1 MDLHWTGRGH
11 SQPQNSTTI
20 LMAELSF
27 TKEELE
33 EIDRIRAKFPTDKA
47 ATLQVLWVA
56 QRKYGHVKPEVQALV
71 ADTLDLPRSHVHGV
85 ASFYTQYYKEEMGKF
100 VLDVCTCLSCQLC
113 GGYDILH
120 HIEDK
125 LGIKAG
131 ETTGDGM
138 FSVQE
143 VECLGACGY
152 APMVQITNGV
162 YANNLTEEKVD
173 QLLEN
178 LRQGKM
184 PEFES
189 MVMRQNEK
197 RKKALSE

>member
-1 MDLHWTGRGH
+1 
-11 SQPQNSTTI
+11 
-20 LMAELSF
+20 MAEQELAF
-27 TKEELE
+27 TDEELE
-33 EIDRIRAKFPTDKA
+33 EIEAIKAKFPTAKA

-56 QRKYGHVKPEVQALV
+56 QRKYGHVEPEVQELV
-71 ADTLDLPRSHVHGV
+71 AKTLDLPQSHVHGV

-113 GGYDILH
+113 GGYEILH

-131 ETTGDGM
+131 ETTDDGM

-152 APMVQITNGV
+152 APMLQITNGV
-162 YANNLTEEKVD
+162 YANNLTKEKVD
-173 QLLEN
+173 KLLEN
-178 LRQGKM
+178 LREGNM

-189 MVMRQNEK
+189 MVMPQNEN
-197 RKKALSE
+197 RKKAVSE